1 MNHDLPQ
8 AMPNP
13 WRRKLLWSLPAG
25 MAAGSPLVLLGC
37 SGSEEDA
44 VVGPHVKGQLA
55 IPTGILATDLSI
67 VGGQDEVQPSA
78 EGGFVLMCEEKAL
91 SLVAAVH
98 SSGRVL
104 HYAMARSDQDG
115 QKLDARSSAAAL
127 LFMSLGGS
135 TLIEADRRAVYDAV
149 VTDPQTA
156 ALARTIQARVDV
168 NPFVMDEPDA
178 QIVSALH
185 DSMQSMRSRVAA
197 AVRESG
203 EGRAKKLAV
212 TDIQPLLRIEPGGET
227 NGLSVNQDGDTPGF
241 SIVNNKRRPGL
252 AHLYKVGYQKQDQA
266 RVDISPAEPVGTALR
281 IAATQAL
288 SLAAVPGAFLGGSV
302 PWEPKTSSRVP
313 LTMHDGAEQT
323 FYELVLLTP
332 VWDAPELPFSAQ
344 PRYRL
349 HREAWNDELGDMY
362 ERTQMELVFGAILE
376 ALGVSFGAINE
387 VAFASAMANLRA
399 LAAADGGFF
408 ALMAQVRGGAALLGG
423 IQGWFTTMAGASGRI
438 ATLNSLVLSAVAPL
452 VKDANAALAANM
464 AARSLSTAR
473 LVVFH
478 GTMRAMAIAAAV
490 GGVLDTGAQWKD
502 LHTGDKGYLFT
513 ATLVGPKV
521 AVSPSSG
528 KVSKGKE
535 QILVARVS
543 GTQGLKLTYRWTL
556 TGSNLANLSDKL
568 GKIGVTIDTDSD
580 TVTLATTP
588 STVGTL
594 TITVEAFQVKA
605 AGNRSL
611 GTAVSE
617 LVMDDTVVALSPEV
631 ARIERV
637 GGSQAFAFTLTPA
650 PAETQLYE
658 WSCESKYGSLTSD
671 GKSTSATTPTIK
683 TTKATA
689 TYAVRDGLDGGESE
703 TVTCTS
709 FSTRPDP
716 NTGETTRVDWGK
728 ATAEVNVKQ
737 KFNIQM
743 AALPSEVPN
752 DISMGVA
759 ASIIEALPA
768 GASVTWSWLQ
778 SGVGSITTDPGDAS
792 KPTSSVSFQTGS
804 TEGSAIF
811 TASAQVVLANGSSIP
826 ILPVTASTR
835 VKKGLRTLTVQGFW
849 VVEPGSIPH
858 DPICFIDAAGKEVCS
873 LGSHDIW
880 VTYVVPKVSN
890 AASGLFTIYAP
901 SGRILAQVAL
911 THPNIKDGGGVWRW
925 RYWGWNA
932 PYGSYDGVSDFG
944 KTQADAIAYLVGRA
958 KGEGSTVACIYTLKP

>member
-1 MNHDLPQ
+1 MNHDLTLT
-8 AMPNP
+8 MPNP
-13 WRRKLLWSLPAG
+13 WRRKLLLGVPAG
-25 MAAGSPLVLLGC
+25 MAVGSPLALLGC
-37 SGSEEDA
+37 GGSEEDA

-55 IPTGILATDLSI
+55 IPTGILATDLSV

-115 QKLDARSSAAAL
+115 QKLDARSSAATL

-149 VTDPQTA
+149 VSDAQTA
-156 ALARTIQARVDV
+156 ALALTIQSRVDA
-168 NPFVMDEPDA
+168 NAFAMDEPDA
-178 QIVSALH
+178 KIVSALREAV
-185 DSMQSMRSRVAA
+185 QSMRSRVAA
-197 AVRESG
+197 AVRASG
-203 EGRAKKLAV
+203 DGRAKKLAV
-212 TDIQPLLRIEPGGET
+212 TDVQPLLRIEPGGET

-266 RVDISPAEPVGTALR
+266 RVDISPAEPVGQPLR

-288 SLAAVPGAFLGGSV
+288 SLAAVPGAFLGGPV

-323 FYELVLLTP
+323 FYEVVLLTP
-332 VWDAPELPFSAQ
+332 VWDAAELPFSAQ

-349 HREAWNDELGDMY
+349 YREAWIDELGDMY
-362 ERTQMELVFGAILE
+362 ERTQMELVFGAMLE
-376 ALGVSFGAINE
+376 ALGVSFGAVNE
-387 VAFASAMANLRA
+387 IAFASAMANLRA

-408 ALMAQVRGGAALLGG
+408 TLMAQVRGGAALLGG

-502 LHTGDKGYLFT
+502 LHSGDKGYLFN

-556 TGSNLANLSDKL
+556 TGSNLANLSDKA

-617 LVMDDTVVALSPEV
+617 LLMDDTQVSMSPEV

-637 GGSQAFAFTLTPA
+637 GGSQTFTYSITPA
-650 PAETQLYE
+650 PAEAQSFE
-658 WSCESKYGSLTSD
+658 WTCDSKYGSLTSD
-671 GKSTSATTPTIK
+671 GLTTSTTRPTITSSK
-683 TTKATA
+683 PTA
-689 TYAVRDGLDGGESE
+689 TYSGRAGLDGGESE
-703 TVTCTS
+703 TVSCTS
-709 FSTRPDP
+709 FSTHPDP
-716 NTGETTRVDWGK
+716 NTGETVRTDWGK

-743 AALPSEVPN
+743 MAIPAEVPT
-752 DISMGVA
+752 DISIGIS
-759 ASIIEALPA
+759 ASIVEPLPA
-768 GASVTWSWLQ
+768 GAKVTWTWSHG
-778 SGVGSITTDPGDAS
+778 GVGSIA
-792 KPTSSVSFQTGS
+792 KPTNPGNLFIDSVDFKAGS
-804 TEGSAIF
+804 GEGLATFSASAYVELADGSAIP
-811 TASAQVVLANGSSIP
+811 V
-826 ILPVTASTR
+826 LPVTRATK
-835 VKKGLRTLTVQGFW
+835 VKKGLKEITMEVSGGVF
-849 VVEPGSIPH
+849 GCN
-858 DPICFIDAAGKEVCS
+858 DPKACGVDKYTAFI
-873 LGSHDIW
+873 
-880 VTYVVPKVSN
+880 VPRMSN
-890 AASGLFTIYAP
+890 AIQYRAVLSGFSFASCNRSVTWNSVVG
-901 SGRILAQVAL
+901 
-911 THPNIKDGGGVWRW
+911 DGGGCNFPITYFPHSSAGATNSWAVWI
-925 RYWGWNA
+925 G
-932 PYGSYDGVSDFG
+932 FG
-944 KTQADAIAYLVGRA
+944 GPISGT
-958 KGEGSTVACIYTLKP
+958 CIVTITLKP